1 MRFVFDWD
9 RRKAD
14 SNLSRHG
21 IRFEDAMTVFLDPNA
36 ITIFDDDHSDD
47 EERWVTLGEASGP
60 RLLLVIHTHVE
71 ISDDVVAVRI
81 ISSRPPT
88 RKEASQYRQGSR

>member
-81 ISSRPPT
+81 ISARPPT